1 LFEYIIAG
9 LPVVA
14 TDFPEIRRI
23 VRRHDVGLLVP
34 SDDPTSL
41 AHALNVLVS
50 DANLREAYAQNA
62 SSTAV
67 TLNWEQQESRLLDL
81 YQQVLSSAPHSSQ
94 ARS

>member
-1 LFEYIIAG
+1 
-9 LPVVA
+9 
-14 TDFPEIRRI
+14 
-23 VRRHDVGLLVP
+23 
-34 SDDPTSL
+34 
-41 AHALNVLVS
+41 LVS